1 MKWERSQLALKITV
15 WQFFVPDKPPKTEA
29 LPQFIPTTQDG
40 IAANSSVREEA
51 LGQLTGDD
59 NLLNWQT
66 MIKLSQQLLRR
77 FHTRSAITQL
87 D

>member
-1 MKWERSQLALKITV
+1 MEWERSQLALKITI
-15 WQFFVPDKPPKTEA
+15 WQFFVPDKPTKTEA